1 MVGDS
6 GDSGGGVMS
15 EIKDGGHAFPWCG
28 DLNETPFINLGM
40 TLRDKFAESA
50 LIGLLSEP
58 IGECQSTA
66 SYMTR
71 SREGDQPGDFMARA
85 AYLLADA
92 MLRAREA

>member
-1 MVGDS
+1 
-6 GDSGGGVMS
+6 MS
-15 EIKDGGHAFPWCG
+15 EIRHGGPAFPIA
-28 DLNETPFINLGM
+28 DPFALEPANVMEMKRIASGM

-71 SREGDQPGDFMARA
+71 SREGDQPGDLMARA

>member
-1 MVGDS
+1 
-6 GDSGGGVMS
+6 MS
-15 EIKDGGHAFPWCG
+15 EIKDGGPAFPGVEKTEYPSCVI
-28 DLNETPFINLGM
+28 ETPYPGM

-66 SYMTR
+66 SYMTPPL
-71 SREGDQPGDFMARA
+71 EDDQPGDLMARA